1 MRARC
6 LRVPA
11 VLAATA
17 AVLLWGAAG
26 WAKSYDHPEVEV
38 SFRLL
43 PDGSAH
49 AEEVRAFRFRG
60 AFSWAE
66 VSRSTRGRYGTYG
79 LRYEG
84 VWDAD
89 TGEALPF
96 EQRRV
101 GAEEVLR
108 WTYRAQDT
116 TRRFRIR
123 YRIERAVQRYPD
135 VAQFYWQAL
144 EGDHAPVAVVRVA
157 LQLPQPSPNL
167 FKVFVHSRTEPG
179 DLHIAPD
186 FASARVAVGRVPENS
201 PVEVRVLVDPAVFP
215 AAPLLRGETYDS
227 LLRDERRQ
235 ARGALAHL
243 ARAVAPLLLA
253 AALVGAYVWTYR
265 TYGKEPEV
273 HYEGVYER
281 EPPRPLPPAV
291 VSAILAQSRPRREDL
306 VQGFAATLLEAARLG
321 YLEVEERESPGLFGT
336 GLFRSTDLTY
346 RLTDKGRAR
355 LAGRPAGG
363 GWERDLE
370 PFEVQVLE
378 VVFRQAGPG
387 DEVTGDQI
395 EAWGRRE
402 RGGRT
407 NFLRFAEPW
416 GAALRSWFETRHFP
430 LDDPRSETARNVFV
444 VASVGVVLASW
455 LTGGLVGAL
464 VTPVG
469 LLVAAVAAWSL
480 PRRTPEAALEVRRWE
495 AFRRFLVDFS
505 AMKDAGPNLLPLW
518 ETYLVYATALGVAE
532 KLLENLRRVATD
544 LGQPPPQPRW
554 FRSFRS
560 PSAAGG
566 LQAAGP
572 ASLDALARAF
582 QNFHN
587 LSRALSKSTRTGG
600 GFGRGGGGGGGGGRS
615 RAG

>member
-1 MRARC
+1 MEAKRTVLTAW
-6 LRVPA
+6 LGVVA
-11 VLAATA
+11 SLVLAFSAD
-17 AVLLWGAAG
+17 G
-26 WAKSYDHPEVEV
+26 WAKSYDHPAVEV

-43 PDGSAH
+43 ADGSAQ

-89 TGEALPF
+89 TGQPLPF

-101 GAEEVLR
+101 GDEEVLR

-144 EGDHAPVAVVRVA
+144 EGDHAPVGVVRVG
-157 LQLPQPSPNL
+157 LQLPEPSPNL

-179 DLHIAPD
+179 DLHIASD
-186 FASARVAVGRVPENS
+186 FGSARVVVRRVPENS
-201 PVEVRVLVDPAVFP
+201 PVEVRVLVDPALFP
-215 AAPLLRGETYDS
+215 AAPLLRGETHES

-235 ARGALAHL
+235 ARGALPDL
-243 ARAVAPLLLA
+243 ARAAAPLVLAVGLA
-253 AALVGAYVWTYR
+253 AAFVWAYLR
-265 TYGKEPEV
+265 YGREPAV
-273 HYEGVYER
+273 RYDGVYER
-281 EPPRPLPPAV
+281 EPPRSLPPAV

-306 VQGFAATLLEAARLG
+306 VRGFAATLLEAARLG
-321 YLEVEERESPGLFGT
+321 YLEVEERESPGLLGT
-336 GLFRSTDLTY
+336 GLFRSTDLAY
-346 RLTDKGRAR
+346 RLTDTGHALLAGQPAARADGRA
-355 LAGRPAGG
+355 
-363 GWERDLE
+363 LE
-370 PFEVQVLE
+370 PFEVEVLD
-378 VVFRQAGPG
+378 VVFRQAGSG
-387 DEVTGDQI
+387 SEVTGEQI
-395 EAWGRRE
+395 EAWGRRAQ
-402 RGGRT
+402 GGKT
-407 NFLRFAEPW
+407 NFLRFVEPW
-416 GAALRSWFETRHFP
+416 GAALRSWFEAHHFP
-430 LDDPRSETARNVFV
+430 LDDRRSETARNVFV
-444 VASVGVVLASW
+444 AASLGVVLAGW

-469 LLVAAVAAWSL
+469 LLVAAAAATSL

-495 AFRRFLVDFS
+495 AFRRFMADFS
-505 AMKDAGPNLLPLW
+505 AMKDAGPNLLRLW

-532 KLLENLRRVATD
+532 KLLENLSRVATD
-544 LGQPPPQPRW
+544 LGQPPPQARW
-554 FRSFRS
+554 FRTRS
-560 PSAAGG
+560 GAGG
-566 LQAAGP
+566 LQVAGP
-572 ASLDALARAF
+572 ASADALVRAF

-587 LSRALSKSTRTGG
+587 LSRALSTASRTGG